1 MLLNNCK
8 HFSVHLCVCVCG
20 FCSFSLLLFLFLLL
34 AIAHHSA
41 KTICI
46 QTTFVAI
53 TAKSTHTKKKN
64 KTKYR
69 NPKLCMIHNFH
80 SAQSSGICIAVP
92 TTTEQRTTILKC
104 NFLNRIAYWK
114 NSVLKTKFCYATQ
127 HHLTQ
132 TKIARRKWKETL
144 KLPQKL
150 CVWWQE
156 RINFGCVTPMQPS
169 LWHRRINLVV
179 ALYILLREA
188 NQALRLSFP
197 LQATTNTLTH
207 TLADPYTVS
216 HSWSNQNRIKIHTIH
231 ALTVQYLLESTEQ

>member
-1 MLLNNCK
+1 M
-8 HFSVHLCVCVCG
+8 CVW
-20 FCSFSLLLFLFLLL
+20 FLFFLFVVVFVFVVGNSTPFCQNNL
-34 AIAHHSA
+34 HSDYFCCYHS
-41 KTICI
+41 KID
-46 QTTFVAI
+46 
-53 TAKSTHTKKKN
+53 THKEKK

-150 CVWWQE
+150 CVMTRENKFWLCDADAAVSVAPKNQLS
-156 RINFGCVTPMQPS
+156 RRS
-169 LWHRRINLVV
+169 LYFASRGQSSTSIVV
-179 ALYILLREA
+179 SSTS
-188 NQALRLSFP
+188 N
-197 LQATTNTLTH
+197 NKHTH
-207 TLADPYTVS
+207 THNCRP
-216 HSWSNQNRIKIHTIH
+216 IHR
-231 ALTVQYLLESTEQ
+231 LPLLVQPK

>member
-1 MLLNNCK
+1 M
-8 HFSVHLCVCVCG
+8 CVCVVFVLSLCCC
-20 FCSFSLLLFLFLLL
+20 FCFCCWQQHTILPKQFAFRLLLLL
-34 AIAHHSA
+34 S
-41 KTICI
+41 
-46 QTTFVAI
+46 QQNR
-53 TAKSTHTKKKN
+53 HTQRKKK

-150 CVWWQE
+150 CVMTRENKFWLCDADAAVSVAPKNQLS
-156 RINFGCVTPMQPS
+156 RRS
-169 LWHRRINLVV
+169 LYFASRGQSSTSIVV
-179 ALYILLREA
+179 SSTS
-188 NQALRLSFP
+188 N
-197 LQATTNTLTH
+197 NKHTH
-207 TLADPYTVS
+207 THNCRP
-216 HSWSNQNRIKIHTIH
+216 IHR
-231 ALTVQYLLESTEQ
+231 LPLLVQPK